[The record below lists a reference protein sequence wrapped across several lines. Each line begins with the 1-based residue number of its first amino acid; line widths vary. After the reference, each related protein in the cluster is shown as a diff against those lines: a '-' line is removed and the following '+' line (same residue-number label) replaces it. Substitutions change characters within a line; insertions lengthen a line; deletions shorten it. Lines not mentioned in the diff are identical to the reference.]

1 MVEAIRS
8 YHARRGRLSPRQR
21 DALTELGRHYD
32 LAQVPDPLDLDT
44 VFGRQAPRI
53 LEIGSGLGDA
63 ALLTAAQQRE
73 LDYIAADVHT
83 KGIARTLLEL
93 EHQNLTNLRVLH
105 GDALDFISRRLPPH
119 SLRQILVFFPDPWPK
134 ARHNKRRLVRPEFA
148 AAVVRVLEPAGI
160 LHLATDD
167 RKYAQVMRE
176 VLATRP
182 ELTCTHDGARVPT
195 RPRTKYELAGERAG
209 RHAVDLVY
217 RLEARSEA

>member
-21 DALTELGRHYD
+21 DALVELGRRYD
-32 LAQVPDPLDLDT
+32 LAAVPDPLDLDA

-63 ALLTAAQQRE
+63 ALRTAAE
-73 LDYIAADVHT
+73 HPEVDYIAADVHS
-83 KGIARTLLEL
+83 KGIARTLLLTE
-93 EHQNLTNLRVLH
+93 ERGLTNLRVLH
-105 GDALDFISRRLPPH
+105 GDALDLIRRRLPPR
-119 SLRQILVFFPDPWPK
+119 SLQQILIFFPDPWPK

-148 AAVVRVLEPAGI
+148 AAVVAVLEPGGT

-167 RKYAQVMRE
+167 QEYAQVMRD

-182 ELTCTHDGARVPT
+182 EMNCIHDGSRVTT
-195 RPRTKYELAGERAG
+195 RPWTKYEQAGESAG

-217 RLEARSEA
+217 RLRAPSDL